1 MHALIEAEDSEAV
14 RNDTKR
20 ALCFARE
27 ISSNIKI
34 LLLNRARFIRSN
46 SLAVFELR
54 KLIVKGFVLL
64 ICLRLNYELLIH

>member
-14 RNDTKR
+14 TNDTKR

-46 SLAVFELR
+46 SLAAFELR